1 VVLQSL
7 ENKTVQSNLGTG
19 RIAWVD
25 FYGSETFRIPIQG
38 GPKKLYIFQ
47 HTIPLEPFKIK
58 WC

>member
-38 GPKKLYIFQ
+38 EPKKLYIFSTH
-47 HTIPLEPFKIK
+47 HTFGTV
-58 WC
+58 